1 MFAQKLERGRGVFD
15 PFRLVKSFVEIDR
28 LVTVGSSQLDV
39 TLQAPAQVRTQCDKP
54 VRPVPVSNTADV
66 VVDAEDLL
74 KHDDAWSIPTRGQ
87 GQVAVELVAIEG
99 FDCWHRVS

>member
-1 MFAQKLERGRGVFD
+1 MFAQTLERGRGVFNR
-15 PFRLVKSFVEIDR
+15 FRLVESFIEIDR
-28 LVTVGSSQLDV
+28 LIKLVTSQLDV
-39 TLQAPAQVRTQCDKP
+39 TLQAPEQVGTQRDKS
-54 VRPVPVSNTADV
+54 VRRVPVSNTADV

-99 FDCWHRVS
+99 FDCWHR